1 MDIHTD
7 ISPVLSLIP
16 PTLTIVAQVL
26 PLPWKVTYTSAT
38 SYCLTAERKVDLLP
52 DMLSYETPGYQSESW
67 KVHCAVV
74 VDEVRMVLQVGS
86 HVMDNFESTFSV
98 GWTNLTT
105 ATPSRP
111 ILRVQLEQALTNE
124 GAAHAVTAV
133 INELVILMHERRDA
147 IRSTMSHD

>member
-38 SYCLTAERKVDLLP
+38 SYSLNAERKVDLLTDLAP
-52 DMLSYETPGYQSESW
+52 HERPSYQSESW
-67 KVHCAVV
+67 KVHCVV
-74 VDEVRMVLQVGS
+74 VMDEVRIVLQVGT
-86 HVMDNFESTFSV
+86 HVMDNFESSFSV

-111 ILRVQLEQALTNE
+111 VLRAQLEQALTNE

-133 INELVILMHERRDA
+133 VNELMILMQERRDA
-147 IRSTMSHD
+147 IRATVSHD

>member
-38 SYCLTAERKVDLLP
+38 SYSLTAERKVDLLTDLP
-52 DMLSYETPGYQSESW
+52 ADERPGYQSESW
-67 KVHCAVV
+67 KVHCVV
-74 VDEVRMVLQVGS
+74 VMDEVRIVLQVGT
-86 HVMDNFESTFSV
+86 HVMDNFEGSFSA

-111 ILRVQLEQALTNE
+111 VLRAQLEKALTNE
-124 GAAHAVTAV
+124 GAAHAVTSV
-133 INELVILMHERRDA
+133 IDELVLLMQERRDA
-147 IRSTMSHD
+147 IRATVSHD

>member
-38 SYCLTAERKVDLLP
+38 SYSLTAERKVDLLNLP
-52 DMLSYETPGYQSESW
+52 AGEKPGYKCESW
-67 KVHCAVV
+67 KVHCVIV
-74 VDEVRMVLQVGS
+74 MDEVRIVLQVGT
-86 HVMDNFESTFSV
+86 HVMDNFESNFSV

-111 ILRVQLEQALTNE
+111 VLRAQLEKSLTDE
-124 GAAHAVTAV
+124 GAAHAVTSV
-133 INELVILMHERRDA
+133 IDELVIIMQERRDA
-147 IRSTMSHD
+147 IRATVFHD

>member
-38 SYCLTAERKVDLLP
+38 SYSLSAERKVDLLTDIP
-52 DMLSYETPGYQSESW
+52 VNEAPGYHSESW
-67 KVHCAVV
+67 KVHCVV
-74 VDEVRMVLQVGS
+74 VMDEVRIVLQVGT
-86 HVMDNFESTFSV
+86 HVMDSFAGSFSA

-111 ILRVQLEQALTNE
+111 VLRAQLEKALTNE
-124 GAAHAVTAV
+124 GAAHAVTSV
-133 INELVILMHERRDA
+133 IDELMILMQERRDA
-147 IRSTMSHD
+147 IRATVSHD

>member
-38 SYCLTAERKVDLLP
+38 SYSLTAERKVDLLTDLP
-52 DMLSYETPGYQSESW
+52 THERPGYQGESW
-67 KVHCAVV
+67 KVHCVV
-74 VDEVRMVLQVGS
+74 VMDEVRIVLQVGT
-86 HVMDNFESTFSV
+86 HVMDNFESPFSV

-111 ILRVQLEQALTNE
+111 VLRAQLEQALTNE

-133 INELVILMHERRDA
+133 IDELVILMQERRDA
-147 IRSTMSHD
+147 IRATVSHD

>member
-38 SYCLTAERKVDLLP
+38 SYSLTAERKVDLLSDLP
-52 DMLSYETPGYQSESW
+52 AHEKPGYQSESW
-67 KVHCAVV
+67 KVHCVV
-74 VDEVRMVLQVGS
+74 VMDEVRIVLQVGT
-86 HVMDNFESTFSV
+86 HVMDNFESSFSV

-105 ATPSRP
+105 ATPSRAV
-111 ILRVQLEQALTNE
+111 LRAQLEKALTNE
-124 GAAHAVTAV
+124 GAAHAVTSV
-133 INELVILMHERRDA
+133 IDELVILMQERRDA
-147 IRSTMSHD
+147 IRATVSHD

>member
-16 PTLTIVAQVL
+16 PTLTIVAQVV
-26 PLPWKVTYTSAT
+26 PLPWKVTHTSAT
-38 SYCLTAERKVDLLP
+38 SYSLTAERKVDLLTDIP
-52 DMLSYETPGYQSESW
+52 VNEAPGYHSESW
-67 KVHCAVV
+67 KVHCVV
-74 VDEVRMVLQVGS
+74 VMDEVRIVLQVGT
-86 HVMDNFESTFSV
+86 HVMDSFAGSFSA

-111 ILRVQLEQALTNE
+111 VLRAQLEKALTNE

-133 INELVILMHERRDA
+133 IDELLILMQERRDA
-147 IRSTMSHD
+147 IRATVSHD